1 MYPHSALLLTL
12 CPCLCYRG
20 REGGMG
26 IEKMAFYCL
35 YLLANSSPHLL
46 HPASLTKPQLL
57 WNACSVPSANKL
69 TTCTRSHVVGKVI
82 ARCTEHPLKPIVNS
96 SIRPPSPACKHRGM
110 HKHTAMSWQQK
121 HMLSRPHFHFY
132 PSVSFCLTQINRG
145 RELKCAASEHNFV
158 VISAPSC

>member
-26 IEKMAFYCL
+26 REKIAFYCL

-46 HPASLTKPQLL
+46 HPTSLTKPQLL
-57 WNACSVPSANKL
+57 WTACSVPSANKL
-69 TTCTRSHVVGKVI
+69 TTCTSSHEVGKVI

-96 SIRPPSPACKHRGM
+96 SIRPPPPACKHRGM
-110 HKHTAMSWQQK
+110 HKQHGNELATETHAITPTFP
-121 HMLSRPHFHFY
+121 LL
-132 PSVSFCLTQINRG
+132 SFCLFLPYTNKQRHKAEICSFG
-145 RELKCAASEHNFV
+145 A
-158 VISAPSC
+158 